1 MTSPSAPVKCVSQ
14 SLLIRRRLFIKV
26 WHVPVPSKTN
36 KFGFGIVIR
45 WKIAGCIISSCY
57 YNMRGSEIGFNLFS
71 AEPRRYAH
79 CILGVLWKMYSLAKS
94 TYSLQVT
101 KNAPAIIPSLGKH
114 GGKFYPIFNFI
125 KCQDLNWRVSPPR
138 VLITICL
145 LATFV
150 HVYRAYR
157 LAASDY
163 ECFDAVFVIRMWCPL
178 S

>member
-1 MTSPSAPVKCVSQ
+1 MKNSRLYHIIM
-14 SLLIRRRLFIKV
+14 LLQ
-26 WHVPVPSKTN
+26 H
-36 KFGFGIVIR
+36 
-45 WKIAGCIISSCY
+45 A
-57 YNMRGSEIGFNLFS
+57 GSEIGFNLFS